1 MNNLPDL
8 VSFVNDLTD
17 MRFTP
22 AMNARI
28 HDLMDRN
35 NEGTLSPSERQE
47 LESLV
52 DWSEQ
57 ISLVRAKALQFM
69 GKKPE

>member
-17 MRFTP
+17 IRFSP

-28 HDLMDRN
+28 QDLMDRN
-35 NEGTLSPSERQE
+35 NNGALSTAEREE
-47 LESLV
+47 LEGLV

-57 ISLVRAKALQFM
+57 ISLVRAQALNFM
-69 GKKPE
+69 GKKPA

>member
-8 VSFVNDLTD
+8 VSFVDDLTD
-17 MRFTP
+17 IRFSP
-22 AMNARI
+22 AMNARVQ
-28 HDLMDRN
+28 DLMGRN
-35 NEGTLSPSERQE
+35 NDGALSAPEREE

-69 GKKPE
+69 GKKPA